1 VDTDEATF
9 QRIAARVASAHG
21 VYEKSSSIRFLLDKI
36 DEGYSLVSS
45 AAAQGLISPEAERHL
60 RECILSA
67 YEVAAWALHPLER
80 TVGQAVSTLARPGS
94 SPPSPPSKPS
104 T

>member
-1 VDTDEATF
+1 MDEETF
-9 QRIAARVASAHG
+9 QKIAARVASAHG
-21 VYEKSSSIRFLLDKI
+21 VFEKSSSIRFLLDKI

-60 RECILSA
+60 REYILSA
-67 YEVAAWALHPLER
+67 YEVAAWSLYPLEK
-80 TVGQAVSTLARPGS
+80 TVEKAVSTLMKSGS
-94 SPPSPPSKPS
+94 PSSPPSKPS